1 MNALTI
7 VTLGLILA
15 VVAESRG
22 ITGGL
27 GPQQFAGPGEQALVQ
42 TNRDAILRKLPSFMS
57 GPFGPLKA
65 LVYRKQ
71 VVKGTNYFI
80 KVKMMGVQPRFLHVK
95 IYTGLN
101 NRSHIKDVEGSLM
114 RLKLI
119 SAFSVDH

>member
-42 TNRDAILRKLPSFMS
+42 T
-57 GPFGPLKA
+57 
-65 LVYRKQ
+65 
-71 VVKGTNYFI
+71 VVQQLF
-80 KVKMMGVQPRFLHVK
+80 FLINFK
-95 IYTGLN
+95 I
-101 NRSHIKDVEGSLM
+101 
-114 RLKLI
+114 
-119 SAFSVDH
+119 